1 MIMKKVTNKILKKL
15 DWWFDYY
22 FVWMLYNGN
31 KTDRYI
37 DYMEKKW
44 GKNE

>member
-1 MIMKKVTNKILKKL
+1 MKNILKKI

-22 FVWMLYNGN
+22 ISWMFYNGN
-31 KTDRYI
+31 KQDRYI

-44 GKNE
+44 GKNEK